1 MPKKMTEKQ
10 LAANR
15 RNAQNSTGPRTAK
28 GREVS
33 KMNAMKH
40 GILSRQ
46 VLVTGLYYEEDREE
60 LEALYRRFWE
70 QLQPEGPLEE
80 MLMDQI
86 VTAHWRLRRALIAE
100 SGAISLN
107 VGKGPRKRNRGT
119 QPVLQWMHWRAL
131 GDPVNAMQYSSMG
144 CAILLDWMKELRAS
158 VEQAGRLTAEAVQQL
173 ATRLGTTPEP
183 LTQSLEKLRLKLEE
197 GPEAPDSAQRRR
209 DEALAFLD
217 RKIKD
222 LCFSKERCAEAEE
235 QEEDSI
241 QAAAVLPAA
250 EVLDKI
256 LRYETKLERQMF
268 RAMAQLERVQRMRGG
283 EAVPA
288 PLSVD
293 MRGRD

>member
-1 MPKKMTEKQ
+1 MPKQMTEKQ

-15 RNAQNSTGPRTAK
+15 RNAQNSTGPRTAQ

-46 VLVTGLYYEEDREE
+46 VLVSGQYYQEDRKEF
-60 LEALYRRFWE
+60 EALHRRFWE

-100 SGAISLN
+100 SGAIALN
-107 VGKGPRKRNRGT
+107 VDKGPRKRSRGT
-119 QPVLQWMHWRAL
+119 QPVIQWMRWRAL
-131 GDPVNAMQYSSMG
+131 GDPVSAMENSSMG

-158 VEQAGRLTAEAVQQL
+158 VEQAGRLTAEAVQKL
-173 ATRLGTTPEP
+173 AARLGTTPEP
-183 LTQSLEKLRLKLEE
+183 LTQSLDKLRLRLEE
-197 GPEAPDSAQRRR
+197 VPETPGASERRR

-217 RKIKD
+217 RQINS
-222 LCFSKERCAEAEE
+222 LNFARQRCVEAEE
-235 QEEDSI
+235 HDADSR
-241 QAAAVLPAA
+241 QAAAVLPDADM
-250 EVLDKI
+250 LDKI

-268 RAMAQLERVQRMRGG
+268 RAMAQLERAQRMRRG
-283 EAVPA
+283 ETVPA

-293 MRGRD
+293 MAGRD